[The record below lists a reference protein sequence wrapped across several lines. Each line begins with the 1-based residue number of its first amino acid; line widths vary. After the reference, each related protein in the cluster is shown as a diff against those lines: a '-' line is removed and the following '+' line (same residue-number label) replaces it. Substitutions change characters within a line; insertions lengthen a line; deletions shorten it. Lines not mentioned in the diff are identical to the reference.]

1 MLKRKPKKSELKSE
15 SENESKNESKTPG
28 DDPGSGASNGAR
40 RPGVATPFDIA
51 GKTILITGASRG
63 IGRAIALGMR
73 DAGAVVYG
81 TGTKPESV
89 AWMADEELVGRA
101 LDVRDEVGTDA
112 LIAEIVKRHG
122 KLDCLINNA
131 GITDGR
137 LASWHDAESVEDVMS
152 TNYKGTMIGSLAYFR
167 HHRKQGGVIV
177 NVSSILGIVGTEMSS
192 VYCSSKGAINQL
204 TRCLAMEWAPY
215 NFRVNALCPG
225 LVDTDFIKPITEH
238 PAVLQAAIERTP
250 MKRIAQ
256 PEEMIGAAIFLASK
270 ASSFMTGQTLVL
282 DGGTTVH

>member
-1 MLKRKPKKSELKSE
+1 MLQRKAKKNK
-15 SENESKNESKTPG
+15 
-28 DDPGSGASNGAR
+28 GSGEAANAAHGWQN
-40 RPGVATPFDIA
+40 PLDIR
-51 GKTILITGASRG
+51 GKSILITGASRG
-63 IGRAIALGMR
+63 IGRALALGMR
-73 DAGAVVYG
+73 DAGAIIYG
-81 TGTKPESV
+81 TGTQPESV
-89 AWMADEELVGRA
+89 AWMGDENLVGRA
-101 LDVRDEVGTDA
+101 LDVRDEAGTDA
-112 LIAEIVKRHG
+112 FIRDIVKKHG

-137 LASWHDAESVEDVMS
+137 LASWHDADSVEDVMS
-152 TNYKGTMIGSLAYFR
+152 TNYKGTMIGSQAYFR
-167 HHRKQGGVIV
+167 HHRKHGGIII

-215 NFRVNALCPG
+215 KFRINALCPG

-238 PAVLQAAIERTP
+238 PAVLKAAIERTP

-256 PEEMIGAAIFLASK
+256 PEEMVGAAIFLASN

>member
-1 MLKRKPKKSELKSE
+1 MLARKAKKKP
-15 SENESKNESKTPG
+15 T
-28 DDPGSGASNGAR
+28 SGGGEAEAAAGQTR
-40 RPGVATPFDIA
+40 TTPFDVD
-51 GKTILITGASRG
+51 GKAILITGASRG

-73 DAGAVVYG
+73 DAGAIIYG

-89 AWMADEELVGRA
+89 DWMAGQGLVGRPI
-101 LDVRDEVGTDA
+101 DVRDEAGTDA
-112 LIAEIVKRHG
+112 FIGEIVKKHG

-167 HHRKQGGVIV
+167 HHRKLGGIII

-215 NFRVNALCPG
+215 KFRVNALCPG
-225 LVDTDFIKPITEH
+225 LVDTDFIKPITDH
-238 PAVLQAAIERTP
+238 PVVLKAAIERTP

-256 PEEMIGAAIFLASK
+256 PEEMVGAAIFLASE